1 MRRKLTAIYTL
12 VALMALVLSAAPV
25 ARGDD
30 TEDFE
35 GKMDGFQQVP
45 SVSTTGRG
53 RFEADVA
60 RDGKSMKYTLRYSR
74 LEGTPFAAHLHF
86 AQRHVNG
93 RVVLDLCGGSKPAC
107 PALDARGRA
116 RIDGTLTAKDIVLV
130 PTTTP
135 PTQSQGIDAQTDAE
149 FAEIVRAMRAGA
161 IYANLHT
168 SKFPGGEIRGQVRE
182 D

>member
-25 ARGDD
+25 ARGED

-53 RFEADVA
+53 RFEAEVS
-60 RDGKSMKYTLRYSR
+60 RDGKSMRYTLRYSR

-93 RVVLDLCGGSKPAC
+93 GVVLDLCGGTKPAC
-107 PALDARGRA
+107 QALHAMDRA
-116 RIDGTLTAKDIVLV
+116 RIHGTLTAADINPV
-130 PTTTP
+130 PA
-135 PTQSQGIDAQTDAE
+135 QGIEAKTEQY
-149 FAEIVRAMRAGA
+149 FAEIVRAICAGA

-168 SKFPGGEIRGQVRE
+168 CKFPPGEIRGQVRR